1 MDEKGHS
8 TLTFSRF
15 FADTVCL
22 IACLLLLTSKYWT
35 SVNVCHSFIPWVT
48 TMLDKSVREHRF
60 YAWIRFLWTLEV
72 TQKSKEKLVSVHA
85 KIKVTGIIMLWSKH
99 RLSKP
104 KHMRKKRLECSA
116 CRLKDIATL
125 KAACC
130 RMAVTTSV
138 FPNRNTFAQGDE
150 YCTLFHKLRSTCGT
164 QKRSTLNSRYPNLC
178 QLIEKKANLS
188 NFKCNKHSPGQ
199 ALKFNKN
206 VMIPSSGLSVL
217 FEISFFAPIFNTW
230 LSLFSLKI
238 CMSKRGVQK
247 LWMVWDEAGPFLIKK
262 LVMQSVEP
270 ISIIVVHRP
279 IFQGEGIYS
288 LYSKGITIYRTTN
301 CKRLKGKWHLAY

>member
-48 TMLDKSVREHRF
+48 TMLDKSVREHHC

-85 KIKVTGIIMLWSKH
+85 KIKVTGIITLWSKH
-99 RLSKP
+99 RLSKH
-104 KHMRKKRLECSA
+104 KHMRRKRLECSA
-116 CRLKDIATL
+116 CRLKDIAL
-125 KAACC
+125 KVACC

-199 ALKFNKN
+199 PLKFKKMWWFHQ
-206 VMIPSSGLSVL
+206 VAFQFYLTYL
-217 FEISFFAPIFNTW
+217 FIAPIFNTW
-230 LSLFSLKI
+230 LSISFS
-238 CMSKRGVQK
+238 
-247 LWMVWDEAGPFLIKK
+247 
-262 LVMQSVEP
+262 
-270 ISIIVVHRP
+270 
-279 IFQGEGIYS
+279 
-288 LYSKGITIYRTTN
+288 
-301 CKRLKGKWHLAY
+301 